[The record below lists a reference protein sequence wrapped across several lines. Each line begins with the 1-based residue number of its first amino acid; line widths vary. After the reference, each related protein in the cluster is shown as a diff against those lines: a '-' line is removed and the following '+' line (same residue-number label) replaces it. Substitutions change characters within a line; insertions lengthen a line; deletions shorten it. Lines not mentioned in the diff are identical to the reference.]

1 MKDGLDY
8 AEMLGLEVSSCDV
21 TIKPKK
27 TKRKKDVIGDVI
39 KKVNEPEKETNFD
52 DDYQTIEIPEKT
64 NKKKERKFRFD
75 LVYAEGVA
83 VFLLVVTI
91 LLTNIFWENSGI
103 NRIFKY
109 AFGTSAPVADMR
121 VNTSFNAKAPSGEIG
136 RAHV

>member
-103 NRIFKY
+103 IRH
-109 AFGTSAPVADMR
+109 VR
-121 VNTSFNAKAPSGEIG
+121 SGCRYESQHEFQRESPFRRTRRKG
-136 RAHV
+136 

>member
-64 NKKKERKFRFD
+64 NKKKE
-75 LVYAEGVA
+75 
-83 VFLLVVTI
+83 
-91 LLTNIFWENSGI
+91 ENSGSTL
-103 NRIFKY
+103 F
-109 AFGTSAPVADMR
+109 TP
-121 VNTSFNAKAPSGEIG
+121 
-136 RAHV
+136 RAWRCFCSW

>member
-64 NKKKERKFRFD
+64 NKKKENQ
-75 LVYAEGVA
+75 L
-83 VFLLVVTI
+83 
-91 LLTNIFWENSGI
+91 
-103 NRIFKY
+103 
-109 AFGTSAPVADMR
+109 
-121 VNTSFNAKAPSGEIG
+121 
-136 RAHV
+136 